1 MKVGLDFSGIPV
13 LYKVL
18 NKKKEFE
25 FEFPGHTLG
34 ELVESLV
41 GRFGPPM
48 TKALLDLNGDVDM
61 EIRVVLNH
69 ETYITEDRKKAV
81 LWDGDTVAFRGA
93 S

>member
-1 MKVGLDFSGIPV
+1 MKVRLDFSGIPV
-13 LYKVL
+13 LYKAL

-41 GRFGPPM
+41 RQFGPPM
-48 TKALLDLNGDVDM
+48 TKALLDPNGDVDM
-61 EIRVVLNH
+61 EIRVVLN
-69 ETYITEDRKKAV
+69 EGTYLTESRMESI
-81 LWDGDTVAFRGA
+81 LRDGDMVAFRGA

>member
-1 MKVGLDFSGIPV
+1 MKVRLDFSGIPM

-18 NKKKEFE
+18 DKKKEFE

-61 EIRVVLNH
+61 EIRVVLN
-69 ETYITEDRKKAV
+69 ETYITEDREKAV
-81 LWDGDTVAFRGA
+81 LWDGVMVAFSGA

>member
-1 MKVGLDFSGIPV
+1 MNVTLDFSGMLG

-41 GRFGPPM
+41 RQFGPPM

-69 ETYITEDRKKAV
+69 ETCIKENVKEAA
-81 LWDGDTVAFRGA
+81 LSEGDIVAFKGA
-93 S
+93 G

>member
-1 MKVGLDFSGIPV
+1 MKVRLDFSGIPV

-25 FEFPGHTLG
+25 FEFPGQTLG

-41 GRFGPPM
+41 RRFGSPL
-48 TKALLDLNGDVDM
+48 TKALLDCNGDVDF
-61 EIRVVLNH
+61 EIRVVLN
-69 ETYITEDRKKAV
+69 EGTYLTESRMESI
-81 LWDGDTVAFRGA
+81 LRDGDMVAFRGA

>member
-1 MKVGLDFSGIPV
+1 MIVTLDFSGILG

-25 FEFPGHTLG
+25 FEFPGRTLG

-41 GRFGPPM
+41 RQFGPPM
-48 TKALLDLNGDVDM
+48 TKALLDRNGDLDV

-69 ETYITEDRKKAV
+69 ETYIKENIKEAA
-81 LWDGDTVAFRGA
+81 LGEGDIIAFKGA
-93 S
+93 G